1 MEKIKSFLFRDW
13 LGPKGYIQD
22 IASLPTGE
30 QIPRTTDKTVIIPY
44 NYQLKEFDVFQ
55 YSKTQTDNKISIAD
69 IRELLEPLEK
79 DLRETFVGVRPFTIP
94 DWFLFLM
101 VTFGYEIVMIISIA
115 MIFESN
121 LLRVVFIILFTLLLL
136 PISHVLLK
144 YIGQDALKRVKKQS
158 LDHINKITNQQ
169 KFQSKG
175 FQWRIPENF
184 PTWIELNR
192 TGAFRDTSAKLTQS
206 GYSQISA
213 HRALN
218 LGSDELS
225 SQPLLPNAL
234 PGGQVNYT

>member
-1 MEKIKSFLFRDW
+1 MEKLKSFLFRDW
-13 LGPKGYIQD
+13 LGPNGYIQE
-22 IASLPTGE
+22 IVSLSQGE
-30 QIPRTTDKTVIIPY
+30 QIPQTTDKTVIIPY
-44 NYQLKEFDVFQ
+44 NYELKEYDVFQ

-69 IRELLEPLEK
+69 VRELLEPIEK
-79 DLRETFVGVRPFTIP
+79 ILKETFVGIRPFTIP

-101 VTFGYEIVMIISIA
+101 VSFGYEVVMIISIVT
-115 MIFESN
+115 IFENSI
-121 LLRVVFIILFTLLLL
+121 LRAVFIILLTLLQL

-144 YIGQDALKRVKKQS
+144 FICQDALKRVKKQS
-158 LDHINKITNQQ
+158 LDHINKIINQQ
-169 KFQSKG
+169 KFESKG

-192 TGAFRDTSAKLTQS
+192 TGIFRDNSTKLAQS

-218 LGSDELS
+218 LGNDDVS